1 MLSLPSRTKMYL
13 CMNPVDMRKSFDGL
27 FGIVKQEF
35 QQDPLNGH
43 LFLFVNKRRDRM
55 KAIFWDDD
63 GFVIWYK
70 RLEVGTWQL
79 REEHRK
85 AIDELRLF
93 RRWVY
98 GSRRERHVADAKQ
111 QHLFDMGALFA
122 ELEPSAE
129 HSSADSEVSAGAE
142 DAARAA
148 AAQEKAARRRK
159 KRADRKL

>member
-1 MLSLPSRTKMYL
+1 MFL

-27 FGIVKQEF
+27 FGIVREEF

-79 REEHRK
+79 P
-85 AIDELRLF
+85 
-93 RRWVY
+93 
-98 GSRRERHVADAKQ
+98 GSSDTT
-111 QHLFDMGALFA
+111 L
-122 ELEPSAE
+122 ELEAHELAMILRGIDLKS
-129 HSSADSEVSAGAE
+129 
-142 DAARAA
+142 
-148 AAQEKAARRRK
+148 ARRRS
-159 KRADRKL
+159 RYQRPVAV

>member
-13 CMNPVDMRKSFDGL
+13 CINPVDMRKSFDGL

-79 REEHRK
+79 P
-85 AIDELRLF
+85 
-93 RRWVY
+93 
-98 GSRRERHVADAKQ
+98 
-111 QHLFDMGALFA
+111 ALA
-122 ELEPSAE
+122 RTNPDTTSATSSSSALELEGHELAMILRGIDLKS
-129 HSSADSEVSAGAE
+129 
-142 DAARAA
+142 
-148 AAQEKAARRRK
+148 ARRRA
-159 KRADRKL
+159 RYQPPVAV

>member
-1 MLSLPSRTKMYL
+1 MLSLPSRTKLYL

-55 KAIFWDDD
+55 KAIFWDND

-79 REEHRK
+79 PGSASTTLKLEAHELAMILRG
-85 AIDELRLF
+85 IDLK
-93 RRWVY
+93 
-98 GSRRERHVADAKQ
+98 S
-111 QHLFDMGALFA
+111 
-122 ELEPSAE
+122 
-129 HSSADSEVSAGAE
+129 
-142 DAARAA
+142 
-148 AAQEKAARRRK
+148 ARRRA
-159 KRADRKL
+159 RYQPPVAV

>member
-1 MLSLPSRTKMYL
+1 MLSLPSRTKMFL

-70 RLEVGTWQL
+70 KLEA
-79 REEHRK
+79 HYPHFF
-85 AIDELRLF
+85 LF
-93 RRWVY
+93 TESWDAVNNFARRP
-98 GSRRERHVADAKQ
+98 A
-111 QHLFDMGALFA
+111 
-122 ELEPSAE
+122 
-129 HSSADSEVSAGAE
+129 SAG
-142 DAARAA
+142 
-148 AAQEKAARRRK
+148 
-159 KRADRKL
+159 